1 MNIFTLTIPSQS
13 SAKNLNYTAKIRKY
27 NGTWTNVFYGKVFV
41 QAGQTRVDIELSDIL
56 WSYKFDGKDYFYPA
70 LNTTGDDYVMCTTTD
85 SLQNWWH
92 NQVKV
97 EIPSLSVETTKW
109 VDFFN
114 YRVIG
119 ERKDPVINQQIPLF
133 MDYQPVAHIPSVVP
147 TGFEYRQLVWN
158 GTFQRQIDGT
168 TTVIQRSNLG
178 TIVFSGGE
186 EWYGINQ
193 TVIAK
198 IDACPKPYYLAW
210 LTDTGAMQVQGFLKS
225 SEFSLNYSTNKRID
239 MSSFQW
245 NYNNS
250 VTAKWKLKSDN
261 LSDKD
266 YKAYGQIFRSPY
278 LILIDTTTN
287 RLHFVNVKST
297 DYTEKKNGVSNN
309 RKIFFEIDLEA
320 AEKMIL

>member
-1 MNIFTLTIPSQS
+1 MNIFTITIPSQS

-41 QAGQTRVDIELSDIL
+41 QAGQTKVDIELSDIL
-56 WSYKFDGKDYFYPA
+56 WSYKFDGKDYFYPVY
-70 LNTTGDDYVMCTTTD
+70 NTTGDDYVMCPTTN
-85 SLQNWWH
+85 SLQNYWH

-119 ERKDPVINQQIPLF
+119 ERTDPVINQQIPLF

-147 TGFEYRQLVWN
+147 TGFEYRQIVWN
-158 GTFQRQIDGT
+158 GTFVRGIDST
-168 TTVIQRSNLG
+168 NTVTQRSNLG
-178 TIVFSGGE
+178 TLVFSGGTE
-186 EWYGINQ
+186 SYSINQ

-198 IDACPKPYYLAW
+198 IDTCTKPYYLAW
-210 LTDTGAMQVQGFLKS
+210 LTDTGAMQCQGFLKS

-239 MSSFQW
+239 MSDYEWS
-245 NYNNS
+245 YNKS
-250 VTAKWKLKSDN
+250 VTAKWRLKSDN

-266 YKAYGQIFRSPY
+266 YKAFSQMFRSPY

-297 DYTEKKNGVSNN
+297 DYTEKKNGISNN
-309 RKIFFEIDLEA
+309 RKIFFEIEVEA
-320 AEKMIL
+320 CEKMVL